1 GFLDAVAA
9 RVMEALRRFPP
20 RSGVQVIF
28 TAHSL
33 PQRILAQGDPYPD
46 QLRVSAAA
54 VGRLAGLPQWHF
66 AYQSAG
72 ATPEPWLGPEVGD
85 VLAQLAG
92 AGHREFLIV
101 PIGFVSDHVEI
112 LYDVDVMYR
121 HQAERLGARL
131 ERTASL
137 NDDPRL
143 IGALADLARPAPL
156 ARGSLLWNGKELAP
170 LAEGQAAALL
180 GIEGQTGVDVS
191 QGFRS
196 FRGGMGDVVEA
207 LLARLGSAVRTGM
220 GVTAI
225 APSRRGYRLSLAGG
239 SVVEAEGVVLAL
251 PAWAAARLVAALG
264 VVAARCLEDVLYYPS
279 VTVSLAYERNGLT
292 GKLSGTGFVSAGES
306 GTPVRACTYA
316 SFKYPGRAPGGY
328 ALLRAFVVPP
338 DGDPAS
344 VAHAELAKILGV
356 TGAPLWSRAFHW
368 TRGVPRYKPQ
378 HA

>member
-1 GFLDAVAA
+1 MAVVGGGVTGLAAAWELQGAGADVSVLESGRRAGGVIVTERRDGFVVEGGPDGFLAA
-9 RVMEALRRFPP
+9 E
-20 RSGVQVIF
+20 
-28 TAHSL
+28 
-33 PQRILAQGDPYPD
+33 PD
-46 QLRVSAAA
+46 IQ
-54 VGRLAGLPQWHF
+54 
-66 AYQSAG
+66 
-72 ATPEPWLGPEVGD
+72 
-85 VLAQLAG
+85 VLA
-92 AGHREFLIV
+92 RELG
-101 PIGFVSDHVEI
+101 IGDR
-112 LYDVDVMYR
+112 LVD
-121 HQAERLGARL
+121 
-131 ERTASL
+131 
-137 NDDPRL
+137 
-143 IGALADLARPAPL
+143 PL

-279 VTVSLAYERNGLT
+279 VTVSLAYERHGLT
-292 GKLSGTGFVSAGES
+292 GKLNGTGFVSAVES
-306 GTPVRACTYA
+306 GAPVRACTYA
-316 SFKYPGRAPGGY
+316 SFKYPGRAPAGY

-356 TGAPLWSRAFHW
+356 TGAPVWSRAFHW

-378 HA
+378 HAEHVARTRELLSLLPPLEIAGAGVDGAGVSACVKSGRAAARRVLERMAGTNRSRQQAGD

>member
-1 GFLDAVAA
+1 MTTVAVVGGGVTGLAAAWELQGAGADVSVLESGRRAGGVIVTERRDGFVVEGGPDGFLAA
-9 RVMEALRRFPP
+9 E
-20 RSGVQVIF
+20 
-28 TAHSL
+28 
-33 PQRILAQGDPYPD
+33 PD
-46 QLRVSAAA
+46 IQ
-54 VGRLAGLPQWHF
+54 
-66 AYQSAG
+66 
-72 ATPEPWLGPEVGD
+72 
-85 VLAQLAG
+85 VLA
-92 AGHREFLIV
+92 RELG
-101 PIGFVSDHVEI
+101 IGDR
-112 LYDVDVMYR
+112 LVD
-121 HQAERLGARL
+121 
-131 ERTASL
+131 
-137 NDDPRL
+137 
-143 IGALADLARPAPL
+143 PL

-378 HA
+378 HAQHVARMRELLSLLPPLEIAGAGVDGAGVSACVKSGRAAARRVLERMAGTSRSRQQAGD